1 MATIHLLRMIGCGNA
16 NKAKVNG
23 HKMIQTILCILST
36 LQFACGEQNDDNHES
51 QVDATVTNDLDWLEG
66 FSSVGP
72 YLAALFLLIF
82 VLHFLIQPDW
92 MMHSLMRQYID
103 EGSPV
108 VGSVLDCEDKENKPG
123 VYLVEVCYQTQE
135 HKYADNP
142 SMRFRFPGAYDTKN
156 FVRRFEFHRSI
167 PLGSSVPVLLPR
179 GSLFPRSGC
188 PREVVEHML
197 QELHERQTRRNLIL
211 GFGITS
217 AVVIIALAIRQ
228 ILAMEDPEHKH
239 GAWVALLGTLVL
251 VEALAFL
258 FCADQFMKKKCRTF
272 DAARPMVNAA
282 EQRQRLAHK
291 AQNEQKTVA
300 PFSIPLNEFAGH
312 ARATERNR

>member
-1 MATIHLLRMIGCGNA
+1 MKTC
-16 NKAKVNG
+16 G
-23 HKMIQTILCILST
+23 HKIIFHLIFLLSV
-36 LQFACGEQNDDNHES
+36 LQLACGEQS
-51 QVDATVTNDLDWLEG
+51 DATDSDASQGGATINNDLDWLEG

-72 YLAALFLLIF
+72 YLAALFFIIF
-82 VLHFLIQPDW
+82 ILHLLIQPDW

-108 VGSVLDCEDKENKPG
+108 LGSVLDCEDKKNKPG

-156 FVRRFEFHRSI
+156 FVRRFEFHRVI
-167 PLGSSVPVLLPR
+167 PVGSPVPVLLPR

-188 PREVVEHML
+188 PREVVEHTL
-197 QELHERQTRRNLIL
+197 QELHDRQSRRNLLL
-211 GFGITS
+211 GFGIVS
-217 AVVIIALAIRQ
+217 VVVVIALAIRQ
-228 ILAMEDPEHKH
+228 ILVMEDPEHQH
-239 GAWVALLGTLVL
+239 GAWVALVGTLVV
-251 VEALAFL
+251 VEVLAFL

-272 DAARPMVNAA
+272 DASRPMVNAA
-282 EQRQRLAHK
+282 EQRERLATR
-291 AQNEQKTVA
+291 AQSERKTVQ

>member
-1 MATIHLLRMIGCGNA
+1 MILPL
-16 NKAKVNG
+16 VF
-23 HKMIQTILCILST
+23 ILST
-36 LQFACGEQNDDNHES
+36 LQFACGEENNDNGAS
-51 QVDATVTNDLDWLEG
+51 QQETTVNNDLDWLEG

-72 YLAALFLLIF
+72 YLAALFFLVFI
-82 VLHFLIQPDW
+82 LHFLIQPDW

-108 VGSVLDCEDKENKPG
+108 LGSVLDCTDKENKPG

-142 SMRFRFPGAYDTKN
+142 SMRFRFPGAYDKKN

-167 PLGSSVPVLLPR
+167 PVGSSVPVLLPR

-197 QELHERQTRRNLIL
+197 QELYERQTRRNLIL

-217 AVVIIALAIRQ
+217 VVVVIALAIRQ
-228 ILAMEDPEHKH
+228 ILAIEDSEHKH
-239 GAWVALLGTLVL
+239 GAWVALLGTLVV
-251 VEALAFL
+251 VEVLAFL

-282 EQRQRLAHK
+282 EQRERLAHK
-291 AQNEQKTVA
+291 AQNDQKTVA